1 MMPDIAALVR
11 RCQAGDLEAFSAL
24 FRAYQQRIY
33 SLAAAIL
40 KDETAADDIVQ
51 ETFLAVFVKINGYSS
66 ASSFETW
73 LIAITVNRCRDR
85 MRRHKVRQAL
95 SLENLTPG
103 LLSRFLGRG
112 PDPAGIVEKQ
122 QRQDTLWNLVDQL
135 DDRLR
140 LPLILC
146 YRYAYSA
153 QEAAQIL
160 GINSN
165 RVYQQLYEGR
175 QKLRLLVETS
185 GGKLERGWD
194 ADDAD
199 DADFLL
205 YQRPNSRRQI

>member
-1 MMPDIAALVR
+1 MPNIAALAR

-51 ETFLAVFVKINGYSS
+51 ETFLAVFVKINSYNS

-73 LIAITVNRCRDR
+73 LIAIAVNRCRDR
-85 MRRHKVRQAL
+85 MRRGKVRQAL

-103 LLSRFLGRG
+103 LLSRLWGRG

-122 QRQDTLWNLVDQL
+122 QRQDTLWDLVDQL

-140 LPLILC
+140 LPLMLC

-160 GINSN
+160 GTNSN

-199 DADFLL
+199 DADLIF
-205 YQRPNSRRQI
+205 YQRHLR

>member
-1 MMPDIAALVR
+1 MPNITALVR
-11 RCQAGDLEAFSAL
+11 RCQAGDLEAFSTL

-33 SLAAAIL
+33 SLAVAIL

-51 ETFLAVFVKINGYSS
+51 ETFLAVFVKISSYNS

-73 LIAITVNRCRDR
+73 LIAIAVNRCRDR
-85 MRRHKVRQAL
+85 MRRDKVRQAL
-95 SLENLTPG
+95 SLEKLTPG
-103 LLSRFLGRG
+103 LLSHLWGRS

-140 LPLILC
+140 LPLMLC

-160 GINSN
+160 GTNSN

-175 QKLRLLVETS
+175 QKLRLLVET
-185 GGKLERGWD
+185 GGEKLERGWD